1 MEDTAKMA
9 LESGLASITLVKA
22 CSGGYLM
29 EDNTEKERKGHCN
42 DPFVNPLCL

>member
-9 LESGLASITLVKA
+9 LVSGLAFVTLAKA

-29 EDNTEKERKGHCN
+29 EDNTEKERKGCYN
-42 DPFVNPLCL
+42 DPFTNPLCL